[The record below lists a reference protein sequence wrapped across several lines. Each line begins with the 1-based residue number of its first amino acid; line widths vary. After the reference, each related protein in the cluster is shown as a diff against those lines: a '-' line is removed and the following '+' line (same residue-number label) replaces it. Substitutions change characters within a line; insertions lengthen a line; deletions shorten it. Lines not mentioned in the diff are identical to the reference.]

1 VIYLKSFKLSPFID
15 RNPNAYPDH
24 VFKQA
29 AGEVL
34 LFDRIT
40 VIYGNNGSG
49 KSTLLNVIANK
60 LALRGYES
68 MLSNGYNSYAEP
80 FLNFCSYELGE
91 DEQERPIMN
100 VPASSQYIKSED
112 ILYEVKKIQQSAVLR
127 EGMLFEQAKKG
138 LDKEQLEQAEQSRA
152 FQKQVEVIQFAQEK
166 YSNGETSMQ
175 LFDQLLT
182 PNSLFLLDEP
192 ETSLSPQNQLLLA
205 EEINEL
211 ARYCNSQFIIAS
223 HSPFMLGTLQSKI
236 YNLEASS
243 LKICDWFELEN
254 IRLFYQFFQQ
264 HKREFER

>member
-1 VIYLKSFKLSPFID
+1 MIYLNSFKLSPFID

-24 VFKQA
+24 VFKHV
-29 AGEVL
+29 AGEVI

-60 LALRGYES
+60 LGLKGNES
-68 MLSNGYNSYAEP
+68 MLSNGYNKYAIP
-80 FLNFCSYELGE
+80 FLDFCSYELGE
-91 DEQERPIMN
+91 DEQERPI
-100 VPASSQYIKSED
+100 VQLPDSSQYIKSED
-112 ILYEVKKIQQSAVLR
+112 ILYEIKKIQQSGVLR
-127 EGMLFEQAKKG
+127 ESMLFEQAKKG
-138 LDKEQLEQAEQSRA
+138 IDKEKLELIEQSHGFR
-152 FQKQVEVIQFAQEK
+152 QQMVVVKFAQEK

-175 LFDQLLT
+175 LFEQLLT

-223 HSPFMLGTLQSKI
+223 HSPFMLGTLQAKI
-236 YNLEASS
+236 YS
-243 LKICDWFELEN
+243 LDETSLRTCDWVELEN
-254 IRLFYQFFQQ
+254 IQFFYQFFQKHQ
-264 HKREFER
+264 REFEK